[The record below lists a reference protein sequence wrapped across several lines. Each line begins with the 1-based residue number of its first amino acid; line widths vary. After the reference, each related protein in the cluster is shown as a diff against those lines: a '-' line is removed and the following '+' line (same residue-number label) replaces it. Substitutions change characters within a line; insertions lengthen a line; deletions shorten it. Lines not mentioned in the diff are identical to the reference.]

1 MRVMSMAKMQNNVD
15 FTTFFSGVVEI
26 AGEKY
31 NFGTG
36 GLSYKRHYAAKSA
49 GVTIARV
56 IKVPG
61 VRYFHPNSLCKING
75 EKYIIEMVQ
84 PVPDG
89 TPPHTVLT
97 LTEYEVNR

>member
-1 MRVMSMAKMQNNVD
+1 MAKKNEPN
-15 FTTFFSGVVEI
+15 FTTFFSGIVEI

-56 IKVPG
+56 IKIPE
-61 VRYFHPNSLCKING
+61 VRYFHPNSLVTINN
-75 EKYIIEMVQ
+75 EKYVIEMVQ

-97 LTEYEVNR
+97 LTEYEVNRR